1 MARPRY
7 HLNARDWLDCLDWLD
22 YQLTLPDWLGQPE
35 HPIHRTG
42 IASLKSHLNHWRS
55 IDSPNDELFQAA
67 QLVLVKVFDDDDW
80 GRLRRALSAKKR
92 RRRDRRLDTQPVN
105 ITLSAEAHRLL
116 LDYKFLSGALTLSDA
131 IEQGL
136 QPGMLELEQ
145 QHEQDLFAE
154 LLQRMDQFK
163 ASDLVKIIENYLNLA
178 VTRRSLANSCKI
190 AQKMFLTRPD
200 RTAYEMMME
209 RFVEDLVWNSVHLKI
224 SYQTLEP
231 LIVDP
236 QSSPV
241 PEIAEQAPVV
251 GPV

>member
-1 MARPRY
+1 
-7 HLNARDWLDCLDWLD
+7 
-22 YQLTLPDWLGQPE
+22 
-35 HPIHRTG
+35 
-42 IASLKSHLNHWRS
+42 
-55 IDSPNDELFQAA
+55 
-67 QLVLVKVFDDDDW
+67 
-80 GRLRRALSAKKR
+80 
-92 RRRDRRLDTQPVN
+92 
-105 ITLSAEAHRLL
+105 
-116 LDYKFLSGALTLSDA
+116 
-131 IEQGL
+131 
-136 QPGMLELEQ
+136 
-145 QHEQDLFAE
+145 
-154 LLQRMDQFK
+154 MDQFK